1 MSGPETLASAKPGR
15 GHAVADTL
23 WPAQR
28 ADAARLAI
36 VVSHPIQ
43 HFVHFY
49 RAIAREPDIA
59 LKVFFCARIGV
70 DDYFDREMNVSI
82 AWKTDLLSGYDHEFL
97 PEAAGIRSSAMR
109 TVNNPSIGARL
120 EAFAPDAVL
129 VYGYSTITALRTIAW
144 CRARGIPLM
153 MMGDT
158 DNVTRRSPTKALAR
172 RAVLGPL
179 LAQVRAFL
187 TVGDGNEAAL
197 RTLGVPARKMFRSP
211 FTIDEDVYLG
221 QHGNRAAIRAGLRE
235 RFGIPDD
242 AFVLLSVGKL
252 SPRKRPLD
260 LIDAAARLAGADGPP
275 VHVLVCGNGE
285 LFEAMR
291 ARVEA
296 ERLPVTLA
304 GFVNVDELPKF
315 YAAADALVHPS
326 AYDPHPLVCS
336 EGAATGLPLLLSD
349 KVGAVG
355 PTDIARDGRNALVF
369 PCGDIGALAAAMK
382 RLRDEPSLHAAMAED
397 SLRIFGEC
405 DMRASIAGLWAALL
419 SCRVKPGPAKRKGLS
434 WN

>member
-1 MSGPETLASAKPGR
+1 MSAALETGSSIA
-15 GHAVADTL
+15 
-23 WPAQR
+23 R
-28 ADAARLAI
+28 APDGSVKRTRLAI

-82 AWKTDLLSGYDHEFL
+82 VWKTDLLSGYDHEFL
-97 PEAAGIRSSAMR
+97 PEAANIRSSAMR
-109 TVNNPSIGARL
+109 AVNNPSIGTRL
-120 EAFAPDAVL
+120 KAFAPDAVL

-158 DNVTRRSPTKALAR
+158 DNVTQRSTAKALAR
-172 RAVLGPL
+172 RALLGPL
-179 LAQVRAFL
+179 LAQMRGFL

-197 RTLGVPARKMFRSP
+197 RRLGVPTRKMFRSP
-211 FTIDEDVYLG
+211 FTIDENVYLG
-221 QHGNRAAIRAGLRE
+221 QRANRATIRAGVRE

-260 LIDAAARLAGADGPP
+260 LVDVAARLAGADGPP
-275 VHVLVCGNGE
+275 IHVLICGNGE

-291 ARVEA
+291 ARIDA

-304 GFVNVDELPKF
+304 GFVNVDELPKY
-315 YAAADALVHPS
+315 YAASDALVHPS

-369 PCGDIGALAAAMK
+369 PCGDIAALATAAG
-382 RLRDEPSLHAAMAED
+382 RLRDEPALRATMSEA

-405 DMRASIAGLWAALL
+405 DMRASLAGLRAALV
-419 SCRVKPGPAKRKGLS
+419 SCRTTGGRAERKALS